1 MTARTAN
8 PTIRDSDAQGMNML
22 DIDDVDLADLALAL
36 EDHSDEH
43 LWWLDRADGSV
54 HPHFGASVEE
64 DGALP
69 IEPLAVAVGYRDME
83 DFVAYVRDVH
93 ARDLL
98 ERAIVGRGAFRR
110 FKDALGEFPELRRAW
125 FAFHDARGERRAIQ
139 WLVERGLVDPGQAAE
154 ALAAREDPEPVDLP
168 GLLDAYGLARRVALD
183 LRRVYRRRLR
193 GVLLVGP
200 WARGQAHP
208 EAPVDLL
215 VVLDAFTDR
224 WAEKRRI
231 ERTLWR
237 HSVRNGAVVTALPL
251 LGSEIRAL
259 VRGATPDAMRA
270 VEGSVALAVGEA
282 EQAAAVGHL
291 AARGR
296 DEVAAARALLDGG
309 FWPQALSHACVAAL
323 CAAESVLALEG
334 EAPASASGVVAAFGR
349 QVVVEEGIAP
359 EHARALRRLY
369 EDRATVDH
377 ALADAPE
384 TEAREAVAAA
394 EAICEACAGWVAG
407 HAVAQA

>member
-1 MTARTAN
+1 
-8 PTIRDSDAQGMNML
+8 MNML

-54 HPHFGASVEE
+54 HPHFGASVQE

-69 IEPLAVAVGYRDME
+69 IEPLPVAVGYRDME

-110 FKDALGEFPELRRAW
+110 FKDALAEFPELRRAW
-125 FAFHDARGERRAIQ
+125 FAFHDARGERRAIA
-139 WLVERGLVDPGQAAE
+139 WLAERGLVDPDEAAE
-154 ALAAREDPEPVDLP
+154 ALAAREDPEPADLP

-183 LRRVYRRRLR
+183 LRRIYRRRLR

-200 WARGQAHP
+200 WARGPAHP

-215 VVLDAFTDR
+215 VVLDAFSDR
-224 WAEKRRI
+224 WAEKRRM

-237 HSVRNGAVVTALPL
+237 HSVRNDAVVTALPL
-251 LGSEIRAL
+251 LAGELRAL
-259 VRGATPDAMRA
+259 VRGATPEAMRA

-282 EQAAAVGHL
+282 EQAAAVTHL
-291 AARGR
+291 SARAR
-296 DEVAAARALLDGG
+296 EEVAAARALLDAG
-309 FWPQALSHACVAAL
+309 FATQALSRACSAAL

-334 EAPASASGVVAAFGR
+334 ETPASTSGVVAGFSR

-377 ALADAPE
+377 GLADAPE
-384 TEAREAVAAA
+384 VEAREAVAAA
-394 EAICEACAGWVAG
+394 EAILEACEAWVAG
-407 HAVAQA
+407 HAVVQQA